1 MLTFEN
7 LTGWKE
13 ESPAPSQPPQE
24 EQLDCRGT
32 SRTSTNLQQVQGLVR
47 YFENPKKMTAVIQRT
62 FREHHNSSKY
72 LHWCT
77 GLACGNLLFPPS
89 DTSLSCMG
97 GDSESNDAFIFFI
110 QPNDIRLINLVW
122 GREKSICLYI
132 GVMMQQ
138 CNDNS
143 PLIHEP
149 FLCQKVLDIRSKI
162 SSQNWPELSAFGM
175 AASWLSLL
183 PAGAAKLAGAAAAL
197 LCWRRSWACSVK
209 LHRQNAGLIVSA
221 SESVQ

>member
-13 ESPAPSQPPQE
+13 ESPAPSQPPPE

-47 YFENPKKMTAVIQRT
+47 YFENPTKMTAVIQRT
-62 FREHHNSSKY
+62 FGEHHNSSKY

-77 GLACGNLLFPPS
+77 GLACGNLLFPPIWYFAILHGGWLWKQWCFHIFHTTKWHPS
-89 DTSLSCMG
+89 DRPGM
-97 GDSESNDAFIFFI
+97 
-110 QPNDIRLINLVW
+110 
-122 GREKSICLYI
+122 RERKSICLYI

-149 FLCQKVLDIRSKI
+149 FLC
-162 SSQNWPELSAFGM
+162 
-175 AASWLSLL
+175 
-183 PAGAAKLAGAAAAL
+183 
-197 LCWRRSWACSVK
+197 
-209 LHRQNAGLIVSA
+209 
-221 SESVQ
+221 